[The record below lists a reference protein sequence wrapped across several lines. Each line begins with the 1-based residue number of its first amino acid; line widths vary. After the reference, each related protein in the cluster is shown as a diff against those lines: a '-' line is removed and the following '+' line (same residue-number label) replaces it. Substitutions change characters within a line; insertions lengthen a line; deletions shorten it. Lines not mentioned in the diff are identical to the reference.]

1 MNMASVRRAGQFITA
16 CRVSLALQ
24 RLRGRLVMSGLEQR
38 RFHISS
44 RGSVRSFKHIK
55 LHTESKVLFHLRLF
69 SRVHMLVL
77 NRGADRRA
85 AVGTS
90 PQKKK
95 RQEVVSSYG
104 RDKWRHLFL
113 VINFLGLIWMCFS
126 PVFYN
131 LRSALNFFFF
141 CQSQFPHCSLL

>member
-1 MNMASVRRAGQFITA
+1 
-16 CRVSLALQ
+16 
-24 RLRGRLVMSGLEQR
+24 MSGLEQR

-55 LHTESKVLFHLRLF
+55 LHTESKGLFHLRLF

-85 AVGTS
+85 AAETS

-104 RDKWRHLFL
+104 RDK
-113 VINFLGLIWMCFS
+113 
-126 PVFYN
+126 
-131 LRSALNFFFF
+131 
-141 CQSQFPHCSLL
+141 